1 MHAHSFPAAQPP
13 DPPPGMRAFMIVW
26 LGQLA
31 SMLGTG
37 MTRFA
42 LTVWAFE
49 TTGRA
54 TALALVGF
62 FSFAPLILMTPIA
75 GALVDRWNRKLVVM
89 LSDLGAGLSTVALL
103 LLYATGNLQI
113 WHLYVAGAFAG
124 IFESFQFPAFSA
136 AISVMVSK
144 EQYGRANS
152 MLMLAESASGVAAP
166 VVAGALLPWVGL
178 GGLMTFDIASFTL
191 AVLAV
196 LAIRI
201 PQPARSAEGEA
212 GRGSL
217 LAESV
222 YGFRYIWQR
231 SSLLGVQ
238 IAFFFDNLFAMI
250 GLVLL
255 PAMVLARTGSDSIA
269 LGTVQSA
276 MGVGG
281 VVGGLVMS
289 AWGGPRQRVLGV
301 LLGFIGAGLL
311 GQVPLGVGRTLPVW
325 LAGAFFMSFFIPFI
339 NGSNQALWQAKVA
352 PDVQGRVFGARRLIA
367 QVTVPAGM
375 LIGGFL
381 ADHVFEPAMQSG
393 TWLAALFAPL
403 FGTGPGAGMGLLI
416 AFTGLLGALIGAV
429 GLLMPVV
436 RDVDRIMPDHDSLP
450 EATAAAPA

>member
-1 MHAHSFPAAQPP
+1 M
-13 DPPPGMRAFMIVW
+13 GAFIIVW
-26 LGQLA
+26 FGQLV

-54 TALALVGF
+54 GTLALVGF

-75 GALVDRWNRKLVVM
+75 GALVDRWNRKLVIM

-103 LLYATGNLQI
+103 LLYATGNLHI

-152 MLMLAESASGVAAP
+152 MLMLAESASGIAAP
-166 VVAGALLPWVGL
+166 ILAGALLVIVGL
-178 GGLMTFDIASFTL
+178 GGIMSFDVASFVL

-196 LAIRI
+196 LVIAI
-201 PQPARSAEGEA
+201 PQPARSADGEA

-222 YGFRYIWQR
+222 YGFRYIRQR

-238 IAFFFDNLFAMI
+238 IAFFFDNLFSMI
-250 GLVLL
+250 GLILL
-255 PAMVLARTGSDSIA
+255 PAMILARTGSNTVA
-269 LGTVQSA
+269 LGSVQSA
-276 MGVGG
+276 MGIGG
-281 VVGGLVMS
+281 VVGGLLMS
-289 AWGGPRQRVLGV
+289 AWGGPRRRVLGV

-311 GQVPLGVGRTLPVW
+311 GQVPLGAGQTLPVW
-325 LAGAFFMSFFIPFI
+325 VAGAFLISFFVPFI

-381 ADHVFEPAMQSG
+381 ADRVFEPAMQG
-393 TWLAALFAPL
+393 GGWLAATFGPL
-403 FGTGPGAGMGLLI
+403 VGTGPGAGMGLLI
-416 AFTGLLGALIGAV
+416 ALAGLLGALNGVA
-429 GLLMPVV
+429 GLLIPAV
-436 RDVDRIMPDHDSLP
+436 RNVDRIMPDHDALP
-450 EATAAAPA
+450 ATAAAAPAT

>member
-1 MHAHSFPAAQPP
+1 M
-13 DPPPGMRAFMIVW
+13 GAFIIVW
-26 LGQLA
+26 FGQLV

-54 TALALVGF
+54 GTLALVGF

-75 GALVDRWNRKLVVM
+75 GALVDRWNRKLVIM

-152 MLMLAESASGVAAP
+152 MLMLAESASGIAAP
-166 VVAGALLPWVGL
+166 ILAGALLVIVGL
-178 GGLMTFDIASFTL
+178 GGIMSFDVASFVL

-196 LAIRI
+196 LVIAI
-201 PQPARSAEGEA
+201 PQPARSADGEA

-222 YGFRYIWQR
+222 YGFRYIRQR

-238 IAFFFDNLFAMI
+238 IAFFFDNLFSMI
-250 GLVLL
+250 GLILL
-255 PAMVLARTGSDSIA
+255 PAMILARTGSNTVA
-269 LGTVQSA
+269 LGSVQSA
-276 MGVGG
+276 MGIGG
-281 VVGGLVMS
+281 VVGGLLMS
-289 AWGGPRQRVLGV
+289 AWGGPRRRVLGV

-311 GQVPLGVGRTLPVW
+311 GQVPLGAGQTLPVW
-325 LAGAFFMSFFIPFI
+325 VAGAFLISFFVPFI

-381 ADHVFEPAMQSG
+381 ADRVFEPAMQG
-393 TWLAALFAPL
+393 GGWLAATFGPL
-403 FGTGPGAGMGLLI
+403 VGTGPGAGMGLLI
-416 AFTGLLGALIGAV
+416 ALAGLLGALNGVA
-429 GLLMPVV
+429 GLLIPAV
-436 RDVDRIMPDHDSLP
+436 RNVDRIMPDHDALP
-450 EATAAAPA
+450 ATAAAAPAT

>member
-1 MHAHSFPAAQPP
+1 M
-13 DPPPGMRAFMIVW
+13 GAFIIVW
-26 LGQLA
+26 FGQLV

-54 TALALVGF
+54 GTLALVGF

-75 GALVDRWNRKLVVM
+75 GALVDRWNRKLVIM

-103 LLYATGNLQI
+103 LLYATGNLHI

-152 MLMLAESASGVAAP
+152 MLMLAESASGIAAP
-166 VVAGALLPWVGL
+166 ILAGALLVIVGL
-178 GGLMTFDIASFTL
+178 GGIMSFDVASFVL

-196 LAIRI
+196 LVIAI

-222 YGFRYIWQR
+222 YGFRYIRQR

-238 IAFFFDNLFAMI
+238 IAFFFDNLFSMI
-250 GLVLL
+250 GLILL
-255 PAMVLARTGSDSIA
+255 PAMILARTGSNTVA
-269 LGTVQSA
+269 LGSVQSA
-276 MGVGG
+276 MGIGG
-281 VVGGLVMS
+281 VVGGLLMS
-289 AWGGPRQRVLGV
+289 AWGGPRRRVLGV

-311 GQVPLGVGRTLPVW
+311 GQVPLGAGQTLPVW
-325 LAGAFFMSFFIPFI
+325 VAGAFLISFFVPFI

-381 ADHVFEPAMQSG
+381 ADRVFEPAMQG
-393 TWLAALFAPL
+393 GGWLAATFGPL
-403 FGTGPGAGMGLLI
+403 VGTGPGAGMGLLI
-416 AFTGLLGALIGAV
+416 ALAGLLGALNGVA
-429 GLLMPVV
+429 GLLIPAV
-436 RDVDRIMPDHDSLP
+436 RNVDRIMPDHDALP
-450 EATAAAPA
+450 ATAAAAPAT